1 MAIAFKS
8 KTLFLNIANR
18 LSLVSKFSIKKRDN
32 QDDFNF
38 VIIIKGKKNM
48 ENITTKQRAL
58 LRGLANALDPVMQIG
73 KEGLSDNSFDAI
85 DSLLEARE
93 LIKIKVLKNCPL
105 QPKEVMKEV
114 CAKLSAQPVQVIGSI
129 VVVYRFSTKKDFK
142 HIELI

>member
-1 MAIAFKS
+1 
-8 KTLFLNIANR
+8 
-18 LSLVSKFSIKKRDN
+18 
-32 QDDFNF
+32 
-38 VIIIKGKKNM
+38 M

-73 KEGLSDNSFDAI
+73 KEGFSDNSFDAI

-93 LIKIKVLKNCPL
+93 LIKIKVLKNCQL

>member
-32 QDDFNF
+32 QNNFDF

>member
-1 MAIAFKS
+1 MGIAFKS

-32 QDDFNF
+32 QNNFDF

>member
-18 LSLVSKFSIKKRDN
+18 RSLVSKFSIKKRDDQN
-32 QDDFNF
+32 NFDF

-114 CAKLSAQPVQVIGSI
+114 CAKLSAQPVQVIGSK

>member
-1 MAIAFKS
+1 M
-8 KTLFLNIANR
+8 L
-18 LSLVSKFSIKKRDN
+18 
-32 QDDFNF
+32 
-38 VIIIKGKKNM
+38 
-48 ENITTKQRAL
+48 TTKQRAQ
-58 LRGLANALDPVMQIG
+58 LRGLGNALEPCMQIG
-73 KEGLSDNSFDAI
+73 KDGLSENSFAAI

>member
-58 LRGLANALDPVMQIG
+58 LRGLANALDHVMQIG

>member
-32 QDDFNF
+32 QDDFDF